1 MPEPSPTTD
10 PALPR
15 ELALRIGLAARALP
29 GVSAARMLD
38 ILDAAVGLPVT
49 VSKLDGLTVKALR
62 KGGGED
68 LMRVAPDTLK
78 AALALLKGHDAA
90 PDGPP
95 CDPYSDGDMPDSLR
109 VACASN
115 GGELLDGH
123 FGSCGRFLVYQVSA
137 DEVRV
142 IDVRP
147 ADVEADVDA
156 DVEDP
161 DVDKNALRV
170 GVIADCHILYVV
182 SIGGPPVAKVVRAG
196 LHPIKR
202 PAGGPARDRR

>member
-137 DEVRV
+137 DEVRASCTSV
-142 IDVRP
+142 SKNP
-147 ADVEADVDA
+147 VDA
-156 DVEDP
+156 
-161 DVDKNALRV
+161 
-170 GVIADCHILYVV
+170 
-182 SIGGPPVAKVVRAG
+182 VRAFPPSLTG
-196 LHPIKR
+196 GNI
-202 PAGGPARDRR
+202 PAIEM